1 MSQEAERAGA
11 GTQGRGAAGVRA
23 LRALGTLVTHPVE
36 WACGLLMVAIT
47 VLVFLQVVTRYVLE
61 YPLDWPEEAARFL
74 FVWVALLGAV
84 LALRRTAHFSIGAL
98 TSRLPPP
105 AQRAVAILVEAVLLG
120 FLLLVAWLGLDAAL
134 RVREQES
141 AAMEVSMTW
150 GYAAVPVGSALLAW
164 EMVRVLWRQVRGAGR

>member
-1 MSQEAERAGA
+1 MSDA
-11 GTQGRGAAGVRA
+11 QGGAAAGGTGA
-23 LRALGTLVTHPVE
+23 AAPLRVLASLVARPVE
-36 WACGLLMVAIT
+36 WACGLLMTAIT
-47 VLVFLQVVTRYVLE
+47 VLVFLQVITRYVLE

-84 LALRRTAHFSIGAL
+84 LALRRSAHFSIGAL
-98 TSRLPPP
+98 TARFSP
-105 AQRAVAILVEAVLLG
+105 AVQRGIAILVHGVLLG

-150 GYAAVPVGSALLAW
+150 GYASVPVGFALLAL
-164 EMVRVLWRQVRGAGR
+164 ETARALWRQVRGAAR